1 MIYTQLFDRYA
12 PGKVVRAG
20 IIGTG
25 HYATA
30 IVTQSFSI
38 PRLEVPVVADLDPA
52 TAAKAF
58 ERAGVPAEDIVIC
71 ESRAAALQALEQG
84 KRVVLRDALLMMDL
98 PIDAV
103 VHATASAAADAVHAS
118 EAIRHGKH
126 VIMVGKE
133 CCVTIG
139 PMLKRLADQAGVVY
153 TNVDGDQPGLLMGL
167 VGWARELG
175 LEVLCGIKFRDTN
188 LTYDGGAL
196 WKGSKPFPLPQDQL
210 GHFAPIRPGQ
220 AREMVEGR
228 QGALGQFGEIG
239 HFDYEELTIAANATG
254 LAPDADRLHRPALR
268 TTEIPEVLSPV
279 EEGGILGRRGVIEM
293 VTNLRHADEAD
304 GGGGVAVVVT
314 AATEYSRYIL
324 ATKGC
329 ISNSRGT
336 TALIYR
342 PYHLCGVETPMSIL
356 CAGLLGLPTGT
367 IDYQPRF
374 DVIAEVVRGKKAGES
389 LEYEDVR
396 TYIRPAGAVDDGAP
410 LSLHLA
416 LWTKLAVDV
425 APGTIITR
433 AHVAPAAD
441 SVLWKLRREQDRLL
455 LHK

>member
-1 MIYTQLFDRYA
+1 MIYSQLFERLA
-12 PGKVVRAG
+12 PGKIVRAG

-38 PRLEVPVVADLDPA
+38 PRLEVPVVADLDTA
-52 TAAKAF
+52 TAAQAF
-58 ERAGVPAEDIVIC
+58 QRAGVAPEDIVVC
-71 ESRAAALQALEQG
+71 ESRAAALQALERG
-84 KRVVLRDALLMMDL
+84 KRVVLNDALLMMDL
-98 PIDAV
+98 PLDAV
-103 VHATASAAADAVHAS
+103 VHATASAAADALHAS

-139 PMLKRLADQAGVVY
+139 PMLKHLADRAGLVY

-196 WKGSKPFPLPQDQL
+196 WKRGKPFPLPQDRL
-210 GHFAPIRPGQ
+210 GYFEPIRPGQ
-220 AREMVEGR
+220 VREMTTGR
-228 QGALGQFGEIG
+228 MAALGQAGEIG

-254 LAPDADRLHRPALR
+254 LAPDIDTLHRPALR
-268 TTEIPEVLSPV
+268 TTEIPEVLCPV
-279 EEGGILGRRGVIEM
+279 EEGGILGSRGAIEM

-304 GGGGVAVVVT
+304 GGGGVAIVVT

-324 ATKGC
+324 STKGC
-329 ISNSRGT
+329 ISNAKGT
-336 TALIYR
+336 TALVYR

-356 CAGLLGLPTGT
+356 VAGLLGLPTGT
-367 IDYQPRF
+367 SDYKPRF
-374 DVIAEVVRGKKAGES
+374 DVIAEVVKGKKAGET
-389 LEYEDVR
+389 LDYPDVR
-396 TYIRPAGAVDDGAP
+396 ALIRPAGAVDAGAP

-416 LWTKLAVDV
+416 LWTPLAVDV
-425 APGTIITR
+425 APGTVITQR
-433 AHVAPAAD
+433 HVTPPAD
-441 SVLWKLRREQDRLL
+441 SRLWDLRREQDRVLL
-455 LHK
+455 GG